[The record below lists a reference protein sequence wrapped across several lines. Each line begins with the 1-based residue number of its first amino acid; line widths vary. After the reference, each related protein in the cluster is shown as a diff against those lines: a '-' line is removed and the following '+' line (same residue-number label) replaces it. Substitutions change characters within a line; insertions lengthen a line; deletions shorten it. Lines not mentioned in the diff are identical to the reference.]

1 MVSSRIEGGFSII
14 GWWCWCLAV
23 INPWGLLRLNSYSL
37 FLYLIWYMV
46 LVIRIMV
53 IWDDQGGNVTK
64 ITTYSNRLHI
74 ATSQTQ
80 PKHIYIR
87 IWRYGNLTSRGGA
100 GRSTLANQGSLYHA
114 SWRPRLPNVFESGG
128 GQKTAEARGPL
139 LEGGWRKSSL
149 HACNLMIQ
157 YSSICLIDNRPK
169 LNK

>member
-1 MVSSRIEGGFSII
+1 MVSSCIVGGFPLSV
-14 GWWCWCLAV
+14 GDCWCLAV

-37 FLYLIWYMV
+37 FLYLIWYMA

-80 PKHIYIR
+80 PKHIYIYIH

-100 GRSTLANQGSLYHA
+100 GRSILANQGSLYHV
-114 SWRPRLPNVFESGG
+114 SWRPRLHDVFWTQSGETQPEWPRCSFG
-128 GQKTAEARGPL
+128 ADGSFSARELYNTSPFA
-139 LEGGWRKSSL
+139 S
-149 HACNLMIQ
+149 
-157 YSSICLIDNRPK
+157 
-169 LNK
+169 